1 MNCCDA
7 WGHCK
12 QGAGCPARATH
23 SRFATHSGGEQI
35 DTTEQTRRPLKPGQ
49 ADRYSLRWFA
59 GLAAYTFAVVLVT
72 AMGIGLLAAH
82 L

>member
-23 SRFATHSGGEQI
+23 SRFATHCGGEQI
-35 DTTEQTRRPLKPGQ
+35 DTTAQTRHPLRRGQ
-49 ADRYSLRWFA
+49 TERWSLRWFA
-59 GLAAYTFAVVLVT
+59 GVAVVTFGIVLVT
-72 AMGIGLLAAH
+72 ALGIGLLAAH

>member
-35 DTTEQTRRPLKPGQ
+35 DTTAQTRRPLRRGQ
-49 ADRYSLRWFA
+49 TERFSMLWFVGVA
-59 GLAAYTFAVVLVT
+59 VTCFAVSALMGLVLVLL
-72 AMGIGLLAAH
+72 MGRP
-82 L
+82 